1 MDEKVSWVQ
10 DLGSP
15 TEPGSHQY
23 RGVPLVAK
31 GDDIAR
37 AKQEMAKGLSDVIF
51 NLVLIQRNGDVHY
64 ALGSI
69 A

>member
-1 MDEKVSWVQ
+1 MDEKVSWVH

-15 TEPGSHQY
+15 TEPGSHGY
-23 RGVPLVAK
+23 RGVPLVVK

-51 NLVLIQRNGDVHY
+51 NVILMKKNGDVHY

>member
-1 MDEKVSWVQ
+1 MDEKVSWVH

-15 TEPGSHQY
+15 TEPGSHAY
-23 RGVPLVAK
+23 RDVPLIVK

-51 NLVLIQRNGDVHY
+51 NVILMKKNGDVHY
-64 ALGSI
+64 ALGSV